1 MPFEAWTAFA
11 AASLL
16 LLAIPGPTVTLVVSY
31 AISEGR
37 FAAAAIALGVALGD
51 LAAMSLSLLGLG
63 AALTA
68 SATLFSLVKWVGALY
83 LVWLG
88 WRLWRAPTGPGAD
101 AARPRAQSLRKMA
114 AHAFAVTLFNP
125 KSLVFFVA
133 FAPQFVDASRPYAAQ
148 ATVMIVTFVTLAF
161 ANALAYGLAAARA
174 RRALA
179 RPATARLVN
188 RLGGGALMG
197 AGLFAATM
205 GGNR

>member
-1 MPFEAWTAFA
+1 MPFESWTAFA
-11 AASLL
+11 AASLV

-31 AISEGR
+31 AMSEGR

-68 SATLFSLVKWVGALY
+68 SAALFSIVKWIGALY

-88 WRLWRAPTGPGAD
+88 WRLWRAPVGTDGAI
-101 AARPRAQSLRKMA
+101 AQPPVRSLRRMA

-133 FAPQFVDASRPYAAQ
+133 FAPQFIDATRPYGAQ
-148 ATVMIVTFVTLAF
+148 ATVMIVTFVALAF
-161 ANALAYGLAAARA
+161 ANALVYGLAAARA

-197 AGLFAATM
+197 AGFFAATM